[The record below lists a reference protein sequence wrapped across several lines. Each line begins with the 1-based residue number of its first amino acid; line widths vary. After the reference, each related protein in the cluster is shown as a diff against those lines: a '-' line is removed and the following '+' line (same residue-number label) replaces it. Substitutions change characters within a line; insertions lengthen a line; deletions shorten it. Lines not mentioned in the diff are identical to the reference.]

1 MKEYLLREIDTTI
14 NALIKYSEYLKKEDK
29 KIFERIAVI
38 LEESKINLKNNRYF
52 NIPNITEQFNI
63 KNEYL
68 KNDIEI
74 LQKNID
80 EFFYNICFDYVKNHP
95 NYSSLPKQNIKD
107 YVETLSAYPELYEE
121 AINIILNGIDNIETF
136 VVTNGYTTKDIMK
149 IKKLPFI
156 SCYPFHMAMM
166 HEELP
171 QNNLLGI

>member
-1 MKEYLLREIDTTI
+1 MKEYLLTEIDATI
-14 NALIKYSEYLKKEDK
+14 NALIKYSGYLKKEDK
-29 KIFERIAVI
+29 KIFERLAVI
-38 LEESKINLKNNRYF
+38 LEEAKINCENNRYF
-52 NIPNITEQFNI
+52 VIPDIINQFQI

-68 KNDIEI
+68 KNDIEN

-80 EFFYNICFDYVKNHP
+80 EYFYNICFNYVKNHP
-95 NYSSLPKQNIKD
+95 NFSSLPKHNISD
-107 YVETLSAYPELYEE
+107 FVETLSAYPELYEE

-149 IKKLPFI
+149 IKNLPFI
-156 SCYPFHMAMM
+156 SCYSFHMAMM

>member
-29 KIFERIAVI
+29 KIFERLAVI
-38 LEESKINLKNNRYF
+38 LDEAKINCENNRYF
-52 NIPNITEQFNI
+52 VIPDIINQFKI
-63 KNEYL
+63 ENEYL
-68 KNDIEI
+68 KNDIEN

-80 EFFYNICFDYVKNHP
+80 EYFYNTCFNYVKNHP
-95 NYSSLPKQNIKD
+95 NYSSLPKHNISD
-107 YVETLSAYPELYEE
+107 FVETLSAYPELYEE

-166 HEELP
+166 HEELFE
-171 QNNLLGI
+171 NGLLKI